1 MIVFVNL
8 PHKKYYLYESET
20 CCLFLDVSY
29 GF

>member
-8 PHKKYYLYESET
+8 PHKKYYLYESKI
-20 CCLFLDVSY
+20 CCLFPDISN